1 MLGGALV
8 NFSRGR
14 REAGGTPHHR
24 PKGGL
29 RTCYSADRSGDDRC
43 ARLSEVQSAQSDS
56 RPSPHQA
63 RRRSVAGASRRS
75 CVSARLS
82 SRGGGCRLC
91 ADPVEDGRVA
101 LVVDS
106 VCFGVGG
113 SEQAEQESED
123 RGGGSGERRVGAIG
137 WSEPGVDRAVE
148 RTPRTQELRCS
159 SRSACRTPSKVGQI
173 GSALPAMHGQRF
185 QRPDLVRG
193 PAQYDLI

>member
-1 MLGGALV
+1 M

-14 REAGGTPHHR
+14 REGRRHAPPPPEGWSAP
-24 PKGGL
+24 
-29 RTCYSADRSGDDRC
+29 CYSADRSGDDRC

-82 SRGGGCRLC
+82 FSSRGGGCRLC
-91 ADPVEDGRVA
+91 ADRVEDGRVA

-159 SRSACRTPSKVGQI
+159 SRSACRTPSKVGQM

-185 QRPDLVRG
+185 QRPNLVRG